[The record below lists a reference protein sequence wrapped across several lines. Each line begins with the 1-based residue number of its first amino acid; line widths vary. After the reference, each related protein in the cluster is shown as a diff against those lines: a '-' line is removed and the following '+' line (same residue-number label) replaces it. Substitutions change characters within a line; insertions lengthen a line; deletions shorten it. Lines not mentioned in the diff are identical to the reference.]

1 MADTKKDIL
10 WRIHLVYFVTAV
22 FALLIVFKVVYI
34 QVAEGDHW
42 REIAQNA
49 TLRYVSI
56 DAARGDIRADDGRL
70 MATSIPVYEIRMDM
84 SRRVVSDEVFFGGLD
99 SLALCL
105 SQLFR
110 DRSAAQYKNELLQA
124 RREQDRY
131 FLVKRNV
138 SYSQLTQLRK
148 FPVFRLGR
156 FSGGLVVTER
166 TRREMPYKTL
176 AARTIG
182 YEREGV
188 YVGLEGAYR
197 EYLEGSQGKRLM
209 QRTSG
214 GNWMPINDENEIQP
228 KNGMDLI
235 TTINVR
241 MQDFTEDALKKQLQ
255 RYRADYG
262 TAVVM
267 EVGTGKVK
275 AISNLSLNSSGQYE
289 EAFNFA
295 IGESTEP
302 GSTFKLASVMAVLED
317 GLAKPEDI
325 IHTGNGTIRYADRI
339 MRDARQGGHGTITLH
354 EAFAL
359 SSNVGISKIIHDAYK
374 DRPERFI
381 SRIRGMGLDK
391 PLGLE
396 IFGEGLP
403 QIKEVNSPGWSRVS
417 LPWIS
422 IGYEVALTPMHIL
435 ALYNAVAN
443 NGRMM
448 RPMFVEEIR
457 HTGKTVKRF
466 QPVVLN
472 RSVASQS
479 TLEIIRAMLEEVVES
494 GTARNIHTPVYRI
507 AGKTGTAQVAQTR
520 HGYRSSSG
528 VTYQAS
534 FAGYFPADNPIYSC
548 IVVIHNPKGY
558 IYTGSQVAAPV
569 FREIA
574 DKIFAIQMLLPD
586 PGQDSLRQPLLA
598 ALPPVRSG
606 NLEDIRQIYAAFDCK
621 LLDTAETG
629 WGVAVIRNDTVSISD
644 REFIENLV
652 PEVVGM
658 GLRDALYILE
668 NAGLRVRFSGRG
680 IVRRQ
685 SIAPGLR
692 IQPGST
698 VYLELNQ

>member
-1 MADTKKDIL
+1 M
-10 WRIHLVYFVTAV
+10 YFVTAV
-22 FALLIVFKVVYI
+22 FALLIILKVVYI
-34 QVAEGDHW
+34 QVAEGEHW
-42 REIAQNA
+42 RQVAESA

-70 MATSIPVYEIRMDM
+70 LATSIPVYEIRMDM
-84 SRRVVSDEVFFGGLD
+84 SRRVVSDEVFFAGID
-99 SLALCL
+99 SLALNL
-105 SQLFR
+105 SRLFR
-110 DRSAAQYKNELLQA
+110 DRSAAQYKNALMQA
-124 RREQDRY
+124 RSEQDRY

-138 SYSQLTQLRK
+138 SYPQLTQVRQ
-148 FPVFRLGR
+148 FPIFRLGR
-156 FSGGLVVTER
+156 FRGGLVVTER
-166 TRREMPYKTL
+166 TRREMPYRTL

-197 EYLEGSQGKRLM
+197 EFLEGSQGKRLM

-241 MQDFTEDALKKQLQ
+241 MQDFTEDALRRQLQ

-267 EVGTGKVK
+267 EVATGKVK
-275 AISNLSLNSSGQYE
+275 AISNLSLNSRGEYE
-289 EAFNFA
+289 ELFNFA

-317 GLAKPEDI
+317 GFASPDDI
-325 IHTGNGTIRYADRI
+325 IHTGNGSIRYADRI

-359 SSNVGISKIIHDAYK
+359 SSNVGVSKIIHDAYK

-381 SRIRGMGLDK
+381 NRIRGMGLDK

-403 QIKEVNSPGWSRVS
+403 QIKDVNSPGWSRVS

-422 IGYEVALTPMHIL
+422 IGYEVALTPMQML
-435 ALYNAVAN
+435 AFYNAVAN
-443 NGRMM
+443 QGRMM

-457 HTGKTVKRF
+457 HTGKIVKRY

-472 RSVASQS
+472 RSIASQS
-479 TLEIIRAMLEEVVES
+479 TIETVRNMMEEVVET
-494 GTARNIHTPVYRI
+494 GTARNIQTPVYRI

-520 HGYRSSSG
+520 HGYRSPSG

-534 FAGYFPADNPIYSC
+534 FAGYFPAGDPVYSC

-574 DKIFAIQMLLPD
+574 DKIFATQMLLPES
-586 PGQDSLRQPLLA
+586 GQDSLSQPLLA

-621 LLDTAETG
+621 MLDTAETG
-629 WGVAVIRNDTVSISD
+629 WGVAVVRNDTVSISD
-644 REFIENLV
+644 REIIENLV

-668 NAGLRVRFSGRG
+668 NAGMQVRFSGRG
-680 IVRRQ
+680 VVRRQ

-698 VYLELNQ
+698 IYLELNR